1 MEKEILKQ
9 IGLTDGEI
17 EVYLCLLRIGPSLV
31 SRITKETGLHR
42 THIYDTLEKLKEKG
56 LVSTFIQS
64 GKNYFKPAKPNKIL
78 QFLDEKKEKV
88 HSILPQLEEL
98 NKLPKEETKVE
109 LFKGKNGLK
118 SVLQDVLNTRKDYV
132 VMGSIRQF
140 EQILQFV
147 LPQFLKK
154 VEKLGIKEKILCD
167 REENI
172 LKIKTGTYRFLKS
185 NYIFPSSFWIY
196 GSKVAI
202 FIWSVPFFAI
212 VIDNKDVAKTYRSY
226 FDFFWKVAK
235 K

>member
-98 NKLPKEETKVE
+98 NKLV
-109 LFKGKNGLK
+109 
-118 SVLQDVLNTRKDYV
+118 
-132 VMGSIRQF
+132 
-140 EQILQFV
+140 
-147 LPQFLKK
+147 
-154 VEKLGIKEKILCD
+154 
-167 REENI
+167 
-172 LKIKTGTYRFLKS
+172 
-185 NYIFPSSFWIY
+185 
-196 GSKVAI
+196 
-202 FIWSVPFFAI
+202 
-212 VIDNKDVAKTYRSY
+212 
-226 FDFFWKVAK
+226 
-235 K
+235 